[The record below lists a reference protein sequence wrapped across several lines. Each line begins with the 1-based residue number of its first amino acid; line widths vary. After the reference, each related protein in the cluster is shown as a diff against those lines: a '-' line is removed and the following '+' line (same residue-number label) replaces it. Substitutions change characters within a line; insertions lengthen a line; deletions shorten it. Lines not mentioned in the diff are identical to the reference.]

1 MKRILRNFRGHNTAP
16 SILPSKNTP
25 KNCQS
30 EERSDEDSPI
40 KWRRDTL
47 PELHPYDGDS
57 SWLRHFGMT

>member
-1 MKRILRNFRGHNTAP
+1 LRNLHILRGQQTAP
-16 SILPSKNTP
+16 SILPKNTP

-57 SWLRHFGMT
+57 SPSASE